1 MTEVGRVTFYPDTTA
16 GGGSPGQGELKLAL
30 PAKHEIQLPEENNGS
45 NKKKQE
51 SLTVSKIVQKCL
63 KQLFLLITKFNF
75 FADHQ
80 YLQSYLEIAKTKYI
94 LYNNN
99 S

>member
-1 MTEVGRVTFYPDTTA
+1 M
-16 GGGSPGQGELKLAL
+16 
-30 PAKHEIQLPEENNGS
+30 

-99 S
+99 SWTKYILYNNNSWTVS